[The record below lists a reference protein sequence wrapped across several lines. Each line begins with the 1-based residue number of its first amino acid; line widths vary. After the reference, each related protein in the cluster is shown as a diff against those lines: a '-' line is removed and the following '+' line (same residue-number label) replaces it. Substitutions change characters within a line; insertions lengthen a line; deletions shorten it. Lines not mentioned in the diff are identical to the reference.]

1 VSDKVEDDLV
11 FTVGEPMLLGR
22 PQTGVLHLRFRIM
35 PESPSGHPQ
44 NGSHIRLAMTTETV
58 ALLLAGSG
66 TFGASSI
73 WKTFKLKR
81 HSFPRQKIEIEFH
94 DQLLSR

>member
-58 ALLLAGSG
+58 ALLLAGIG
-66 TFGASSI
+66 NVRRFLDMEDIQAEATPVPPA
-73 WKTFKLKR
+73 KDR
-81 HSFPRQKIEIEFH
+81 N
-94 DQLLSR
+94 